1 MSRTL
6 LTSRKLVE
14 IFSDPVTAVNQLGLH
29 TKIRDFSVPDLEVNF
44 NNGGVEFVR
53 GSGEF
58 YFRRA
63 SEATYFDTDGILK
76 RVTINE
82 PRIEQNGL
90 LIEGPSV
97 NYIKGSENF
106 SNKTK
111 VYTTITDTNDVLSP
125 DNITYAQKLKETNA
139 DNYHYIQFDNT
150 EDTRWQIL
158 SLGTTGSGHYV
169 PDKFLTFSVFVKAA
183 ERSIV
188 KLVHVDNDGVNVR
201 TAAVFNLTTGL
212 MTSHSLDWDVN
223 NYAPTS
229 AFYEDAIASNHCR
242 IKRVVKAGVNE
253 EVSESWYR
261 ISISTYTGAD
271 TTFPT
276 IRLYVNNQLVDHD
289 GDWSYAGNTSS
300 GVYVWGAQL
309 EPMPYPTSYIYS
321 PLVANTISQRQGD
334 YAWIS
339 NAAENV
345 PYPHLGNTA
354 YIVDFDLLGRYHPVS
369 SASISGRNPAV
380 SGEAHKY
387 AYITVIENRDLFGLS
402 GFSYH
407 RGEVISDGNLVS
419 YYNGVSP
426 TATYDQSI
434 VSDNVFSNLI
444 RAAFVYNANLSS
456 IYINGLVKATDGTIE
471 PSKVGTPTHISL
483 GHSGSTSSDNGVTI
497 SGGDTW
503 LNGHIDSFRIF
514 RRSLDQQELMLL

>member
-1 MSRTL
+1 MSKTL

-29 TKIRDFSVPDLEVNF
+29 TKIRDFSVPDLEINF
-44 NNGGVEFVR
+44 NNGGVEFIR

-58 YFRRA
+58 YFKRA

-90 LIEGPSV
+90 LIEAPSI
-97 NYIKGSENF
+97 NYIKGSEDF

-111 VYTTITDTNDVLSP
+111 SYTTITDVDDVLSP
-125 DNITYAQKLKETNA
+125 DNISFPQKLKETNA

-150 EDTRWQIL
+150 EATRWPIQ

-169 PDKFLTFSVFVKAA
+169 PDKFLTFSIFVKAA
-183 ERSIV
+183 ERSVI
-188 KLVHVDNDGVNVR
+188 KLAHIDNDGVNVR
-201 TAAVFNLTTGL
+201 TAAVFDLDTGT
-212 MTSHSLDWDVN
+212 MTSSTLDWDVN
-223 NYAPTS
+223 SYTPTS
-229 AFYEDAIASNHCR
+229 EFYSDAVANNYCR
-242 IKRVVKAGVNE
+242 IKKIIKAGVNE
-253 EVSESWYR
+253 EASESWYR

-271 TTFPT
+271 TSFPV
-276 IRLYVNNQLVDHD
+276 IRLYINNQLVDHD
-289 GDWSYAGNTSS
+289 GDWSYSGNTSS
-300 GVYVWGAQL
+300 GIYLWGAQF

-321 PLVANTISQRQGD
+321 PLVAGTISQRQGD

-345 PYPHLGNTA
+345 PQPHVGDTA

-369 SASISGRNPAV
+369 SASISGRNPLVA
-380 SGEAHKY
+380 GEAHKY
-387 AYITVIENRDLFGLS
+387 AYLTILENRDLFGLA
-402 GFSYH
+402 GFSH
-407 RGEVISDGNLVS
+407 HLGQVISDGNLVS

-426 TATYDQSI
+426 TATYDLS
-434 VSDNVFSNLI
+434 VTSDNVFTNLI
-444 RAAFVYNANLSS
+444 RAAFIYNANLSS
-456 IYINGLVKATDGTIE
+456 IYINGLVKATDSTVE
-471 PSKVGTPTHISL
+471 PAKTGVPTHISL
-483 GHSGSTSSDNGVTI
+483 GHFGSTSVNDGVTI
-497 SGGDTW
+497 TGGEYW